1 MNAAIMGV
9 LAVCLSYIV
18 EMKGSIQEV
27 LGKDFSPYQELKR
40 MGSMEESFQWLLSV
54 FQTTTEYFK
63 RPHSKRADQIIT
75 EVENYIEQNY
85 SDFELTAEDISE
97 AVFLDISYV
106 RKIFSKYKDYTI
118 QEYITRVRMRVARQ
132 KLESLE
138 YSVSEVAE
146 MCGYL
151 DAGYF
156 GKCFKKYYHVT
167 PRQYVN
173 QLQTGKAGR

>member
-1 MNAAIMGV
+1 
-9 LAVCLSYIV
+9 
-18 EMKGSIQEV
+18 
-27 LGKDFSPYQELKR
+27 
-40 MGSMEESFQWLLSV
+40 
-54 FQTTTEYFK
+54 
-63 RPHSKRADQIIT
+63 
-75 EVENYIEQNY
+75 
-85 SDFELTAEDISE
+85 
-97 AVFLDISYV
+97 
-106 RKIFSKYKDYTI
+106 
-118 QEYITRVRMRVARQ
+118 MRVARQ

-173 QLQTGKAGR
+173 QLQTGKTGR